1 MGSVNLSNKV
11 TYISSENGR
20 ANFGDIR
27 GIPGD
32 ISGPL
37 ECVVGGMAIYGSSS
51 ESEIQREIHRDSASK
66 RDIVSFNFRQ
76 KQTER

>member
-37 ECVVGGMAIYGSSS
+37 ECVVGETTVM
-51 ESEIQREIHRDSASK
+51 SK
-66 RDIVSFNFRQ
+66 AVLFIWQ
-76 KQTER
+76 